1 MRKLTYS
8 VVPRKN
14 PSDKAAPAK
23 YYATAQARGYSS
35 IDEICDKISR
45 STTVTRAD
53 IKAVLAA
60 LEDEVCDLLQNGE
73 IVQLGD
79 LGTFRTSLS
88 SDGAD
93 AEEDFNVS
101 MIRSVKVL
109 FRPSKKI
116 SDAMQTASFE
126 KVSIKKVADEAG
138 GEEEDI
144 PLGA

>member
-14 PSDKAAPAK
+14 PADKGAPAK

-35 IDEICDKISR
+35 LEEIAEKISR

-53 IKAVLAA
+53 VKAVLAA
-60 LEDEVCDLLQNGE
+60 LEDETIDLLQNGE

-79 LGTFRTSLS
+79 LGTFRASIS
-88 SDGAD
+88 SKGAEV
-93 AEEDFNVS
+93 AEEYNVS
-101 MIRSVKVL
+101 MIKGVKVI

-126 KVSIKKVADEAG
+126 RVAPKKDAEEATEDEG
-138 GEEEDI
+138 G
-144 PLGA
+144 GMGV

>member
-14 PSDKAAPAK
+14 PADKGAPAK

-35 IDEICDKISR
+35 LEEIAEKISR

-53 IKAVLAA
+53 VKAVLAA
-60 LEDEVCDLLQNGE
+60 LEDETIDLLQNGE

-79 LGTFRTSLS
+79 LGTFRASIS
-88 SDGAD
+88 SKGAEV
-93 AEEDFNVS
+93 AEEYNVS
-101 MIRSVKVL
+101 MIKGVKVI

-126 KVSIKKVADEAG
+126 RVAPKKDAEETTEDEEIGRAHV
-138 GEEEDI
+138 
-144 PLGA
+144 